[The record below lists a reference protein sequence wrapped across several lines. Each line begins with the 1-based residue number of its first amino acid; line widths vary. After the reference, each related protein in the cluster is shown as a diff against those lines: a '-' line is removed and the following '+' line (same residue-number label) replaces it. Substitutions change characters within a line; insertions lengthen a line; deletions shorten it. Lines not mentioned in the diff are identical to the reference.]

1 MPQSLQTINPQY
13 YQEKYENRLINLAH
27 KENLWERFMLG
38 EKMDKDMFLHT
49 FLMGDK
55 VCPSSCEMKDYIWDK
70 IEGKL
75 KDKCPPK
82 KSGIYQAIQVY
93 EKVIKKED
101 GCSVIEECVPK
112 IEW

>member
-13 YQEKYENRLINLAH
+13 YQEKYENKLINLAH
-27 KENLWERFMLG
+27 KENLWDRFMLG

-49 FLMGDK
+49 FLMGNK

-82 KSGIYQAIQVY
+82 KEGFYKVKKIYTQMYDV
-93 EKVIKKED
+93 KEECD
-101 GCSVIEECVPK
+101 IIEECIPK